1 MDNLRTGLIVLIGTL
16 VRHLENNENKIRKIV
31 ARLIEAL
38 STPSQQVQESIASC
52 LPALV
57 PYIKNDAR
65 NIIQKL
71 IILLT
76 NGDSYGERRGAA
88 YGIASIVKGLG
99 VVTIK
104 ELDIAGLI
112 KRLFGKKDN
121 SLHREGALLCI
132 EMLCT

>member
-1 MDNLRTGLIVLIGTL
+1 M
-16 VRHLENNENKIRKIV
+16 
-31 ARLIEAL
+31 
-38 STPSQQVQESIASC
+38 
-52 LPALV
+52 
-57 PYIKNDAR
+57 PYIKNYAR
-65 NIIQKL
+65 DIIQKL

-104 ELDIAGLI
+104 EMDIAGLL
-112 KRLFGKKDN
+112 KRLFAKKDN

-132 EMLCT
+132 EMMCTYEFFLK